1 MGTLLRG
8 SKLGSDWRRLLPTAC
23 WPAAGC
29 ALCRCIALW
38 CAIMSCGCLRAQKA
52 CLERYRSAS
61 REIIALLHKTA
72 PQVQP
77 PPPI

>member
-1 MGTLLRG
+1 
-8 SKLGSDWRRLLPTAC
+8 
-23 WPAAGC
+23 
-29 ALCRCIALW
+29 
-38 CAIMSCGCLRAQKA
+38 MSCGCARAQKA

-77 PPPI
+77 QPLSAHLGFRLTWMFGHQPPLPGHKFTVASAGSALLQHR